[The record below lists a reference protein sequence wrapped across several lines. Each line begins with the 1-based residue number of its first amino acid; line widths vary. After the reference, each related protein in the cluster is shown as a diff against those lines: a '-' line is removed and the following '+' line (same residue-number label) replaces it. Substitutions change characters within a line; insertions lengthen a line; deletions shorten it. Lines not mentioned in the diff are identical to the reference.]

1 MTKQTWSIKDSSYGK
16 DILLNKNQEWLVFKQ
31 WERKPTLRYMHI
43 FHLTNWK
50 TKWFVRNLTNSLF
63 TWYNF
68 FVLFDFSGNLRLC
81 YPIYLGS
88 FYKPLPCKKGM
99 FLCTFQLKEIVAIVD
114 GILEEFSLP
123 AFYKDPSFHASIAWL
138 LGDLCSE
145 KTEEVQT
152 KLQGILDACVCEKEV
167 AKSLVLEVKEVHCNI
182 GNKRFVF
189 PLDAT
194 WLEQVRIRE
203 HNPKVNCCWQR
214 RSL

>member
-1 MTKQTWSIKDSSYGK
+1 
-16 DILLNKNQEWLVFKQ
+16 
-31 WERKPTLRYMHI
+31 
-43 FHLTNWK
+43 
-50 TKWFVRNLTNSLF
+50 
-63 TWYNF
+63 
-68 FVLFDFSGNLRLC
+68 
-81 YPIYLGS
+81 
-88 FYKPLPCKKGM
+88 M

-194 WLEQVRIRE
+194 
-203 HNPKVNCCWQR
+203 
-214 RSL
+214 